1 MGKGWRYYEEKVSD
15 LRQEMAKLIASRW
28 LCSEEELRTIVEEV
42 QKEVL
47 AVLSIF
53 PIRTSLD
60 NSDPLE
66 PRGIGCSSPVFLGF
80 CQGRMNLTSLITPMA
95 FVLAGDRPHFIDK

>member
-47 AVLSIF
+47 A
-53 PIRTSLD
+53 D
-60 NSDPLE
+60 DP
-66 PRGIGCSSPVFLGF
+66 FLYS
-80 CQGRMNLTSLITPMA
+80 QSEQALTIQT
-95 FVLAGDRPHFIDK
+95 H